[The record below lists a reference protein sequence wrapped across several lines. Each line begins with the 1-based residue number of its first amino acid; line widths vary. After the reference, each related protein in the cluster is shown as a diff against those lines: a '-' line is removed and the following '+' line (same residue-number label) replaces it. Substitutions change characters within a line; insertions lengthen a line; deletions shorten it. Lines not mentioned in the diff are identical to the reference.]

1 MAPEQHSSAAAF
13 RGGGGE
19 NKQLKDTAA
28 FEAAAVEI
36 KAIIGRE
43 GGVDSYRCAEVI
55 NEKADIARL
64 VDRHFPGALSSA
76 HVLEKVAHVI
86 EKRGYT
92 DDNTLFAQSV
102 CPDEINHE
110 EGDITDLFTKYLGE
124 VFHLG
129 GLAGKNMTLNE
140 DNPHVL

>member
-1 MAPEQHSSAAAF
+1 MAPQQSGSTTASLIED
-13 RGGGGE
+13 GMM
-19 NKQLKDTAA
+19 KDVAA
-28 FEAAAVEI
+28 FEAAALEI
-36 KAIIGRE
+36 TELIGKE
-43 GGVDSYRCAEVI
+43 GCVDSNRCLEI
-55 NEKADIARL
+55 IQEKAAIANL
-64 VDRHFPGALSSA
+64 VERHFPNALSSA
-76 HVLEKVAHVI
+76 QILEKVAPVI

-129 GLAGKNMTLNE
+129 GLAGKNTIEAISTL
-140 DNPHVL
+140 